1 MTETPALPALTIE
14 DATAT
19 EGAGVAF
26 TVTLSRAAAGEVTVE
41 YTTSDGTGVGGA
53 EAGTDYTAASGRT
66 LTLGAGSTQG
76 TFTIATTPDATDEND
91 ETFTVTLSSPS
102 TNAKLGSAKTATG
115 TIVDD
120 DGTPTVSI
128 EDAEAEEGAGV
139 EFTVNLSHASSS
151 AVTVQYTTSNGT
163 ATAGTDYTAASSRT
177 LTLGTGSTSATLT
190 IATTPDTTAED
201 DETFTVTL
209 ASPSSNA
216 ALGARKTATGTI
228 VDDDLSADA
237 TLSALALTD
246 THGNPIDLTPPTFDP
261 GTFAYTASVA
271 SGVASVTV
279 TPELGD
285 GNAAVAYMPSVD
297 SESGSEGHQVA
308 LSVGENPIEVTVTAE
323 DGNSTR
329 TYTVTVTR
337 ALGQVAQMSLTVGS
351 GQLTVRWRAV
361 TGADGYKVQ
370 WLSGGE
376 TFADAAD
383 EGREAVINS
392 GTTTTHTITGLANGT
407 AYTVRV
413 KATKAGLEDGPAS
426 PETTVT
432 PTLPAL
438 TIEDATATEGAG
450 VAFTVTL
457 SRAAAGAVTVEYT
470 TSDGTGVGGA
480 EAGTDYTAASG
491 RTLTLG
497 AGSTSAT
504 LTIATAADTT
514 DENDE
519 TFTVTLASPST
530 NAKLGSAKTATGTI
544 VDDDGTPTVSIE
556 DAMADEGEARRV
568 HGASE
573 PRELGCGH
581 GAVHD
586 LGRDGGGRDGLHGG
600 ERPDADP
607 RDG

>member
-1 MTETPALPALTIE
+1 M
-14 DATAT
+14 
-19 EGAGVAF
+19 
-26 TVTLSRAAAGEVTVE
+26 
-41 YTTSDGTGVGGA
+41 
-53 EAGTDYTAASGRT
+53 
-66 LTLGAGSTQG
+66 
-76 TFTIATTPDATDEND
+76 
-91 ETFTVTLSSPS
+91 
-102 TNAKLGSAKTATG
+102 
-115 TIVDD
+115 
-120 DGTPTVSI
+120 
-128 EDAEAEEGAGV
+128 
-139 EFTVNLSHASSS
+139 
-151 AVTVQYTTSNGT
+151 
-163 ATAGTDYTAASSRT
+163 
-177 LTLGTGSTSATLT
+177 
-190 IATTPDTTAED
+190 
-201 DETFTVTL
+201 
-209 ASPSSNA
+209 
-216 ALGARKTATGTI
+216 
-228 VDDDLSADA
+228 
-237 TLSALALTD
+237 
-246 THGNPIDLTPPTFDP
+246 
-261 GTFAYTASVA
+261 
-271 SGVASVTV
+271 ASVTV

-308 LSVGENPIEVTVTAE
+308 LAVGENTIEVTVTAE

-457 SRAAAGAVTVEYT
+457 SRAAVGEVTVQYT

-556 DAMADEGEARRV
+556 DAMADEGEAVEFTVRLS
-568 HGASE
+568 HASS
-573 PRELGCGH
+573 
-581 GAVHD
+581 GAVTVQYTTSDATAAAGTDYTAASGRTLTLGTGETSATLTIATTEDTDDEPDETFTVTLASPSSNAALGARRTATGTIVDDD
-586 LGRDGGGRDGLHGG
+586 LSADATLDALVLTDAQGDSIGLTPAAFDPATLAYTASVASGVTAVTVTPEAGNGNAAVAYMPSVDSDSGSEGHQVALSVGATAIEVTVTAEDGNSTRTYTVTVTRALGQVTGESLTPGAGRLTVGWNAVTGADGYKVQWRSGMETFAAASAEGREAVIASGARR
-600 ERPDADP
+600 RPTRSP
-607 RDG
+607 VLPTRRRTRSG